1 LAKIVA
7 FWILLGGLGFAFALA
22 VQMRMMIALVLRRAL
37 KAWNEDLTD
46 RAKANSAVI
55 LAAAPGPFTA
65 ESDDEPG
72 IRAAAEH
79 LRSTYPNPLSH
90 LRTARRYSL
99 VTPVL
104 LLVLLVAG
112 RAVLGVL

>member
-1 LAKIVA
+1 LAKVVV
-7 FWILLGGLGFAFALA
+7 FWIMLGGLAFAFALA

-37 KAWNEDLTD
+37 KAWNPACED
-46 RAKANSAVI
+46 RAKANEAVM
-55 LAAAPGPFTA
+55 LAAASGVFEGDFDVETK
-65 ESDDEPG
+65 
-72 IRAAAEH
+72 AAAEH

-104 LLVLLVAG
+104 LIVVMAVG
-112 RAVLGVL
+112 RAVLGVI